1 MNKDKT
7 ELTPR
12 LSGKRIALWIIAGA
26 VIGAGAILPGI
37 SGGVLAVVFGIY
49 APLMETLTHPK
60 DSIKLYWKML
70 LCVGLGWAAGFLLG
84 GKFVLLLYKL
94 DETVAVSLFVGLIF
108 GTLPSLWRE
117 AGKEGRTKASYI
129 SCALAFAAML
139 ALLLYVQYG
148 TFATMQG
155 GILAYAFCGALW
167 GLSLIVPGMSSSSIL
182 MALGLYDKMMAGIT
196 AFRMDVLLP
205 WLIGLIGVV
214 VLLARFVNFLFKKHY
229 PIAFHAVFGIV
240 VASTVAIIPFRYKSW
255 GEGLLCLAVAVIG
268 AIAGY
273 YSEKLGVTKE

>member
-1 MNKDKT
+1 MHKENNDLK
-7 ELTPR
+7 PR
-12 LSGKRIALWIIAGA
+12 LSGKKIALWLIAGA

-60 DSIKLYWKML
+60 DGLRAYWQML
-70 LCVGLGWAAGFLLG
+70 LCVGLGWAGGFLLG

-94 DETVAVSLFVGLIF
+94 DETVAVVLFVGLIF

-117 AGKEGRTKASYI
+117 AGKEGRTKRSYV
-129 SCALAFAAML
+129 SCVVAFALML

-148 TFATMQG
+148 TFAEMQP
-155 GILAYAFCGALW
+155 GILSFAFCGALW

-196 AFRMDVLLP
+196 AFQMNVLLP

-214 VLLARFVNFLFKKHY
+214 ILLARVVNFLFKKHY
-229 PIAFHAVFGIV
+229 PTAFHAVFGIV
-240 VASTVAIIPFRYKSW
+240 VASTVAIIPLHYAGIS
-255 GEGLLCLAVAVIG
+255 EGLLCLAVAIVG
-268 AIAGY
+268 GIAGF
-273 YSEKLGVTKE
+273 YSEKLGVNKE